1 MFSLWEGSDLEKNVP
16 KYFWWPKLVPKFRCP
31 NSVAKWFPKECAQNR
46 WPKKA
51 VYFGP
56 HTSQKSALNYL
67 GHTHLFFWSSWG
79 TFWATIW
86 GTYLGHK
93 FGAQMSQIWGTNL
106 GQNLRA
112 RFSNDETS
120 SQLLKKFNSDCNWG
134 YNWAK
139 IFFRKIITFFFGGIA
154 FGVLG
159 KAGHDW

>member
-1 MFSLWEGSDLEKNVP
+1 MPNNTSGIGSWPRNICGLELFLGP

-46 WPKKA
+46 WPKKV

-93 FGAQMSQIWGTNL
+93 FGAQISQIWGTIFTNL
-106 GQNLRA
+106 GHTFWDTNFGPQICGTYLSTYLG
-112 RFSNDETS
+112 FVSGHIFGT
-120 SQLLKKFNSDCNWG
+120 QIWG
-134 YNWAK
+134 KYEN
-139 IFFRKIITFFFGGIA
+139 G
-154 FGVLG
+154 
-159 KAGHDW
+159 

>member
-1 MFSLWEGSDLEKNVP
+1 MPNNISGIGSWPRNICGLELFLGP

-46 WPKKA
+46 WPKKV

-93 FGAQMSQIWGTNL
+93 FGAQISQIWGGTIFTNL

-120 SQLLKKFNSDCNWG
+120 SQLLKK
-134 YNWAK
+134 
-139 IFFRKIITFFFGGIA
+139 IQFGLQLGIQ
-154 FGVLG
+154 LG
-159 KAGHDW
+159 KNLF

>member
-1 MFSLWEGSDLEKNVP
+1 MPNNISGIGSWPRNICGLELFLGP
-16 KYFWWPKLVPKFRCP
+16 EYFWWPKLVPKFRCP

-46 WPKKA
+46 WPKKV

-93 FGAQMSQIWGTNL
+93 FGAQIW
-106 GQNLRA
+106 A
-112 RFSNDETS
+112 RTS
-120 SQLLKKFNSDCNWG
+120 AQDLATMKPLLNYWKKFNSDCNWG
-134 YNWAK
+134 YNWAN
-139 IFFRKIITFFFGGIA
+139 IFFKKNELHFFLAGLL
-154 FGVLG
+154 LG
-159 KAGHDW
+159 S